1 MFNNYH
7 KFYLSL
13 VLLWAAIKSSCRD
26 DLQIARNPDGVLS
39 PPSSCP
45 FSIFSQFH
53 IFLSWF
59 LFPTGYIYKSDE
71 SRWDSSPL
79 FSINFNPTMPVS
91 VLCSRL
97 NPYFL
102 LPFICIAGFTNYRI
116 PWESCISWLTKSHS
130 FKPTLNFHS
139 HFISSLPSN
148 CNTKRLSTLSIS
160 GHQFIQYK
168 ELCCPEDVFGQKEIP
183 TQRDQPPRN
192 RQNSHP
198 RNWEADEKHPRLK
211 KTLGRTDARVGG
223 GPLGKLLSCQKHL
236 ITRYILNILRG
247 RGAFVFLFPRMNF
260 IQIFIW
266 NFLPPFSRIWILYY
280 HRQGRA
286 CLSIYLSVVSCWHI
300 CPFYTQQTNSF
311 FHVTTILV
319 VFLLLSKCAFS
330 LFLCV

>member
-26 DLQIARNPDGVLS
+26 DLQIARNPDGVLP

-116 PWESCISWLTKSHS
+116 PWERCISWLTEPLIQTHLEFSL
-130 FKPTLNFHS
+130 TLYLLSAKQLQHQKIVNIVDKWASVHP
-139 HFISSLPSN
+139 IQRALLPRR
-148 CNTKRLSTLSIS
+148 CIWTKR
-160 GHQFIQYK
+160 
-168 ELCCPEDVFGQKEIP
+168 
-183 TQRDQPPRN
+183 
-192 RQNSHP
+192 NSHP
-198 RNWEADEKHPRLK
+198 KRSTPPEQTKFPSKKLRSWWETPPTKKNPWTDGRSGGWWSFGKTSLMPKTPHYSIHIKHIKGERGFCVPFSSYEFHSDFYMKFSTTFFSDMNFILPPS
-211 KTLGRTDARVGG
+211 
-223 GPLGKLLSCQKHL
+223 GPCLSLHL
-236 ITRYILNILRG
+236 SKCCLMLTHLSILHTANK
-247 RGAFVFLFPRMNF
+247 FLFPCHHHFGRF
-260 IQIFIW
+260 
-266 NFLPPFSRIWILYY
+266 PF
-280 HRQGRA
+280 
-286 CLSIYLSVVSCWHI
+286 VE
-300 CPFYTQQTNSF
+300 
-311 FHVTTILV
+311 
-319 VFLLLSKCAFS
+319 
-330 LFLCV
+330 